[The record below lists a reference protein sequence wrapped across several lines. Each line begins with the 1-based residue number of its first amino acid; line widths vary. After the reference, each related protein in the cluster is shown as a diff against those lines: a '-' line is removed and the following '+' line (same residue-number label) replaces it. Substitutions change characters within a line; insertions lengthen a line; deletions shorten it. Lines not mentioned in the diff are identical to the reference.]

1 VTVPALEIAHCYRQC
16 EQITRH
22 EAANFY
28 YGIRLLP
35 RQRRDA
41 MCAVYAFARR
51 IDDIGDEGDDHDA
64 QLQALRE
71 QRAMVARL
79 DQDNR
84 SVQDPVRVALAHAR
98 RVYSLPLDALE
109 LLIEGVELDVIGTTE
124 YETFDQLVGYC
135 RRVAGTI
142 GRLCVAIFTDGRA
155 TERDSRL
162 ADDLGVAMQ
171 LTNILR
177 DVREDAI
184 VLGRTYLPAEDLRRF
199 GCEDLASV
207 AAAAG
212 TGTNIRTGTGTGTG
226 TGLPSLDG
234 SAAGA
239 IGSQSRNGSGAGAIG
254 LPSPNGS
261 AAGAIGSQ
269 SLDVGA
275 IDLIR
280 FEAERAAEWFTRGM
294 ELTGSLDRRSAAC
307 LEAMTGIYRTILE
320 RIVADPAQVLR
331 HRVSLTP
338 WEKGLVAAR
347 SLIGTRS

>member
-1 VTVPALEIAHCYRQC
+1 MTVPALEIAHCYRRC

-51 IDDIGDEGDDHDA
+51 IDDIGDDGDDHDA

-79 DQDNR
+79 DDDD
-84 SVQDPVRVALAHAR
+84 SSIADPVRVALAHAR

-109 LLIEGVELDVIGTTE
+109 LLIEGVELDVIGTNE

-177 DVREDAI
+177 DVREDAV

-199 GCEDLASV
+199 GCEDLATI
-207 AAAAG
+207 AAA
-212 TGTNIRTGTGTGTG
+212 TGDGSG
-226 TGLPSLDG
+226 SLDG
-234 SAAGA
+234 STA
-239 IGSQSRNGSGAGAIG
+239 
-254 LPSPNGS
+254 
-261 AAGAIGSQ
+261 
-269 SLDVGA
+269 GA

-280 FEAERAAEWFTRGM
+280 FEADRAAEWFTRGM
-294 ELTGSLDRRSAAC
+294 ELSASLDRRSASC

-320 RIVADPAQVLR
+320 RIVADPVQVLR
-331 HRVSLTP
+331 HRVSLTS

-347 SLIGTRS
+347 SLIGVGS

>member
-1 VTVPALEIAHCYRQC
+1 MTVPALEIAHCYRQC
-16 EQITRH
+16 EQITRR

-35 RQRRDA
+35 RDRRRA

-51 IDDIGDEGDDHDA
+51 IDDIGDDGDDRVV

-71 QRAMVARL
+71 QRGMVARL
-79 DQDNR
+79 DLDDG
-84 SVQDPVRVALAHAR
+84 SLEDPVRVALAHAR
-98 RVYSLPLDALE
+98 RHYALPLDALE

-142 GRLCVAIFTDGRA
+142 GRLCVAIFTDGHA
-155 TERDSRL
+155 TENDARL

-177 DVREDAI
+177 DVREDAL
-184 VLGRTYLPAEDLRRF
+184 LGRTYLPAEDLRRF
-199 GCEDLASV
+199 GCEDLAAV

-212 TGTNIRTGTGTGTG
+212 SGTGSG
-226 TGLPSLDG
+226 SL
-234 SAAGA
+234 
-239 IGSQSRNGSGAGAIG
+239 
-254 LPSPNGS
+254 NGS
-261 AAGAIGSQ
+261 AAGAIE
-269 SLDVGA
+269 
-275 IDLIR
+275 LIR
-280 FEAERAAEWFTRGM
+280 FEADRAAEWFERGM
-294 ELTGSLDRRSAAC
+294 RLTDSLDRRSASC
-307 LEAMTGIYRTILE
+307 LHAMTGIYGTILQ

-331 HRVSLTP
+331 HRVSLSA

-347 SLIGTRS
+347 SLAGVGSSSVTGLAA

>member
-1 VTVPALEIAHCYRQC
+1 VTAPALEIAHCYRRC

-51 IDDIGDEGDDHDA
+51 IDDIGDDGHDHDA

-79 DQDNR
+79 DDDDS

-98 RVYSLPLDALE
+98 RVYLLPLDALE
-109 LLIEGVELDVIGTTE
+109 LLIEGVELDVIGTNE
-124 YETFDQLVGYC
+124 YETFEQLVGYC

-184 VLGRTYLPAEDLRRF
+184 ELGRTYLPAEDLRRF
-199 GCEDLASV
+199 GCEDLAAV
-207 AAAAG
+207 AAV
-212 TGTNIRTGTGTGTG
+212 TG
-226 TGLPSLDG
+226 D
-234 SAAGA
+234 
-239 IGSQSRNGSGAGAIG
+239 GAGS
-254 LPSPNGS
+254 LNGS
-261 AAGAIGSQ
+261 AAGA
-269 SLDVGA
+269 V
-275 IDLIR
+275 DLIR
-280 FEAERAAEWFTRGM
+280 FEAGRAAEWFTRGM
-294 ELTGSLDRRSAAC
+294 ELTASLDRRSAAC
-307 LEAMTGIYRTILE
+307 LEAMTGIYRTILQ
-320 RIVADPAQVLR
+320 RIVADPVQVLR
-331 HRVSLTP
+331 HRVSLTA

-347 SLIGTRS
+347 SLIGAGS